1 MEDVAI
7 SAVISAKEKR
17 PTYLLVFFPTFQ
29 PTEETK
35 IMPIFKILPMDSIQ
49 EHRQNCKP
57 KIQEMEK
64 RHGWDTNT
72 DGTEELVT
80 TGITTKP
87 EISFLLLVKLLNIK
101 NISIFS
107 VF

>member
-49 EHRQNCKP
+49 EVKPNCKP

>member
-35 IMPIFKILPMDSIQ
+35 IMPIFKILPSDSIQ
-49 EHRQNCKP
+49 EVKPNCKP

-64 RHGWDTNT
+64 DMGGTRIQMEQKGWLRQTLLRNT
-72 DGTEELVT
+72 R
-80 TGITTKP
+80 
-87 EISFLLLVKLLNIK
+87 FL
-101 NISIFS
+101 F
-107 VF
+107 FFW